1 MFTKNNTMNEILNT
15 EPVGRAAGNLFPTCF
30 MARVPVEHRDHTM
43 AQIEKEETMEWGA
56 PFLADAFLE
65 CANLIKE
72 TAETKKFKYI
82 PLWGENEDAS
92 AGNKMPHWKNGIPDA
107 DLNTEDGV
115 WLFTGDPAVDNEAFA
130 HTAGSD
136 SIPPYESVAVS
147 KEKRNTSGLKPAVIL
162 CPGGGYE
169 HHSPRE
175 GEAVAVKLLSLGMNA
190 AFLRYSLI
198 PDEFPCALYEA
209 ANAVRYLREHAKEW
223 DCDPDK
229 IIIAGFSAGGH
240 VAASLGTMWNSKE
253 LEGLVKEYL
262 HTEPEMIRPDG
273 MLLGYPVIT
282 SGEKA
287 HRKSFERLLGTRYEQ
302 LLESVSLEER
312 VTKDTP
318 QTFLWHTVTDGAVP
332 VENSMLFAQALQK
345 EHIGFELHL
354 FPHGNHGL
362 GLGTRETDTADGT
375 HFQPEVSVWPELF
388 ATCVENL

>member
-1 MFTKNNTMNEILNT
+1 
-15 EPVGRAAGNLFPTCF
+15 
-30 MARVPVEHRDHTM
+30 
-43 AQIEKEETMEWGA
+43 
-56 PFLADAFLE
+56 
-65 CANLIKE
+65 
-72 TAETKKFKYI
+72 
-82 PLWGENEDAS
+82 
-92 AGNKMPHWKNGIPDA
+92 
-107 DLNTEDGV
+107 
-115 WLFTGDPAVDNEAFA
+115 
-130 HTAGSD
+130 
-136 SIPPYESVAVS
+136 
-147 KEKRNTSGLKPAVIL
+147 
-162 CPGGGYE
+162 
-169 HHSPRE
+169 
-175 GEAVAVKLLSLGMNA
+175 MNA
-190 AFLRYSLI
+190 AILRYSLI

-209 ANAVRYLREHAKEW
+209 AYAVRYLREHAKEW

-253 LEGLVKEYL
+253 LEGFVKEYL

-375 HFQPEVSVWPELF
+375 HFSRKYPSAGIICNVGGKFIKRMEIMYESVIQFMNCLRLKDWYIQSAVIRWSCSVRICAGMVCWYRFSVPMRSRQRFILRGEKSVRL
-388 ATCVENL
+388 

>member
-1 MFTKNNTMNEILNT
+1 MPQASQLDLSQDKISHFVRGSSSIKMPAELEKNMI
-15 EPVGRAAGNLFPTCF
+15 
-30 MARVPVEHRDHTM
+30 H
-43 AQIEKEETMEWGA
+43 QTMELDIDYERAGILHKGQKA
-56 PFLADAFLE
+56 TLTTY
-65 CANLIKE
+65 IKE
-72 TAETKKFKYI
+72 MY
-82 PLWGENEDAS
+82 PG
-92 AGNKMPHWKNGIPDA
+92 MQ
-107 DLNTEDGV
+107 
-115 WLFTGDPAVDNEAFA
+115 
-130 HTAGSD
+130 
-136 SIPPYESVAVS
+136 
-147 KEKRNTSGLKPAVIL
+147 KPFHRPMVLI

-190 AFLRYSLI
+190 AILRYSLI

-209 ANAVRYLREHAKEW
+209 AYAVRYLREHAKEW

-253 LEGLVKEYL
+253 LEGFVKEYL

-362 GLGTRETDTADGT
+362 GLGTRETDTADYRF
-375 HFQPEVSVWPELF
+375 HLLF
-388 ATCVENL
+388 N

>member
-1 MFTKNNTMNEILNT
+1 MPQASQLDLSQDKISHFVRGSSSIKMPAELEKNMI
-15 EPVGRAAGNLFPTCF
+15 
-30 MARVPVEHRDHTM
+30 H
-43 AQIEKEETMEWGA
+43 QTMELDIDYERAGILHKGQKA
-56 PFLADAFLE
+56 TLTTY
-65 CANLIKE
+65 IKE
-72 TAETKKFKYI
+72 MY
-82 PLWGENEDAS
+82 PG
-92 AGNKMPHWKNGIPDA
+92 MQ
-107 DLNTEDGV
+107 
-115 WLFTGDPAVDNEAFA
+115 
-130 HTAGSD
+130 
-136 SIPPYESVAVS
+136 
-147 KEKRNTSGLKPAVIL
+147 KPFHRPMVLI

-190 AFLRYSLI
+190 AILGYSLI

-209 ANAVRYLREHAKEW
+209 AYSVRYLREHAKEW

-253 LEGLVKEYL
+253 LEGFVKEYL
-262 HTEPEMIRPDG
+262 HTEPEMIKPDG

-388 ATCVENL
+388 ATWVENL

>member
-56 PFLADAFLE
+56 PFLVDAFLE

-92 AGNKMPHWKNGIPDA
+92 AGDKMPHWKNGIPDA
-107 DLNTEDGV
+107 DLNTEEGV

-169 HHSPRE
+169 MVSFYNE
-175 GEAVAVKLLSLGMNA
+175 GLQPAQRMERDGGYKAFILCYRIRPNYYPLPQMDLARAVMYVRAHA
-190 AFLRYSLI
+190 A
-198 PDEFPCALYEA
+198 
-209 ANAVRYLREHAKEW
+209 EHQV
-223 DCDPDK
+223 DPNR
-229 IIIAGFSAGGH
+229 IVIVGASAGGH
-240 VAASLGTMWNSKE
+240 LCASEALLHEELKE
-253 LEGLVKEYL
+253 NVLENLAKFQKADMVEQYRK
-262 HTEPEMIRPDG
+262 ISARPDAVG
-273 MLLGYPVIT
+273 LLYPVISFT
-282 SGEKA
+282 SEYHEGSYIYNTNEKPGLREKLSVEFHITSDYPMTYAYANADDGCVPASNTVRLNEALEKA
-287 HRKSFERLLGTRYEQ
+287 GVK
-302 LLESVSLEER
+302 
-312 VTKDTP
+312 
-318 QTFLWHTVTDGAVP
+318 
-332 VENSMLFAQALQK
+332 
-345 EHIGFELHL
+345 HL
-354 FPHGNHGL
+354 CEVYPTGDHGIGL
-362 GLGTRETDTADGT
+362 GYHTSAKMW
-375 HFQPEVSVWPELF
+375 S
-388 ATCVENL
+388 ENMLAFFDQNL

>member
-1 MFTKNNTMNEILNT
+1 M
-15 EPVGRAAGNLFPTCF
+15 
-30 MARVPVEHRDHTM
+30 
-43 AQIEKEETMEWGA
+43 
-56 PFLADAFLE
+56 
-65 CANLIKE
+65 
-72 TAETKKFKYI
+72 
-82 PLWGENEDAS
+82 
-92 AGNKMPHWKNGIPDA
+92 
-107 DLNTEDGV
+107 
-115 WLFTGDPAVDNEAFA
+115 
-130 HTAGSD
+130 
-136 SIPPYESVAVS
+136 
-147 KEKRNTSGLKPAVIL
+147 
-162 CPGGGYE
+162 
-169 HHSPRE
+169 
-175 GEAVAVKLLSLGMNA
+175 
-190 AFLRYSLI
+190 
-198 PDEFPCALYEA
+198 
-209 ANAVRYLREHAKEW
+209 
-223 DCDPDK
+223 
-229 IIIAGFSAGGH
+229 
-240 VAASLGTMWNSKE
+240 AASLGTMWNSKE
-253 LEGLVKEYL
+253 LEGFVKEYL

-388 ATCVENL
+388 ATWVENL

>member
-1 MFTKNNTMNEILNT
+1 M
-15 EPVGRAAGNLFPTCF
+15 
-30 MARVPVEHRDHTM
+30 
-43 AQIEKEETMEWGA
+43 
-56 PFLADAFLE
+56 
-65 CANLIKE
+65 
-72 TAETKKFKYI
+72 
-82 PLWGENEDAS
+82 
-92 AGNKMPHWKNGIPDA
+92 
-107 DLNTEDGV
+107 
-115 WLFTGDPAVDNEAFA
+115 
-130 HTAGSD
+130 
-136 SIPPYESVAVS
+136 
-147 KEKRNTSGLKPAVIL
+147 
-162 CPGGGYE
+162 
-169 HHSPRE
+169 
-175 GEAVAVKLLSLGMNA
+175 KLLSLGMNA
-190 AFLRYSLI
+190 AILRYSLI

-209 ANAVRYLREHAKEW
+209 AYAVRYLREHAKEW

-253 LEGLVKEYL
+253 LEGFVKEYL

-345 EHIGFELHL
+345 EHIGF
-354 FPHGNHGL
+354 
-362 GLGTRETDTADGT
+362 
-375 HFQPEVSVWPELF
+375 
-388 ATCVENL
+388 